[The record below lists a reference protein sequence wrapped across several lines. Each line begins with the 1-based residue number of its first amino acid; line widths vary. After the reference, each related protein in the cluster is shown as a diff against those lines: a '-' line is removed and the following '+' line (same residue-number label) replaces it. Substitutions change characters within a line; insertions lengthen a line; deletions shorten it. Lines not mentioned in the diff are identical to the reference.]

1 MGVVIG
7 FGTTVG
13 LDFSGACATSVNWGY
28 NPNAQRLYCLGTTTP
43 FLTIQ
48 KPTQTLTISF
58 YGDEGDGPSSYDTT
72 PTQIEA
78 GSSCVSA
85 NQLSAS
91 VSPGI
96 CGTSVEGVSASD
108 WFVTSYSY
116 DKSDANV
123 PGIETWSLQ
132 RWPSEG
138 TEIVAPDIV
147 IRTNAEGQATDEG
160 ITGVTFATGTTTV
173 EGTTGSVS
181 AGGVG
186 RADVMYYN
194 TVISV
199 GGSAGSTGDIH
210 QGSASI
216 SYQPLYY

>member
-28 NPNAQRLYCLGTTTP
+28 NANAQRLYCLGTTSP
-43 FLTIQ
+43 FRTIQ

-58 YGDEGDGPSSYDTT
+58 YGDEGYGPPKYDTT

-78 GSSCVSA
+78 GESCVDA

-91 VSPGI
+91 VTPGI
-96 CGTSVEGVSASD
+96 CGTEVEGITASD

-116 DKSDANV
+116 DKSDANL
-123 PGIETWSLQ
+123 PGIETWSMQ
-132 RWPSEG
+132 RWPIG
-138 TEIVAPDIV
+138 VGVTAPDIV
-147 IRTNAEGQATDEG
+147 IRISAEGQATDET
-160 ITGVTFATGTTTV
+160 ITGVTFDDGTVDV
-173 EGTTGSVS
+173 EGSTGSVS

-194 TVISV
+194 AVTEVGRSV
-199 GGSAGSTGDIH
+199 GVAGDID
-210 QGSASI
+210 QGSASM